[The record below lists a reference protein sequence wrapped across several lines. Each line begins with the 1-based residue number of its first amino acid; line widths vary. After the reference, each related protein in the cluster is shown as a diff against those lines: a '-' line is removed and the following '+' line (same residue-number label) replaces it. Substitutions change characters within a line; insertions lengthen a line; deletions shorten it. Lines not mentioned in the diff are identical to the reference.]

1 MAGLIMRE
9 SFATQQLV
17 YVHPDAVPTGSQLE
31 VGGGETLILTFN
43 GEPQDPMGP
52 GVHSIFS
59 PSYRVVHAYFVLGM
73 AAPIAL
79 EGNCDARCAG
89 TGATE
94 SVGFRASA
102 QIQAKNA
109 KRLVE
114 QLAELPL
121 DNFDKGMAALIAQKL
136 GEVVSGEVTAASQR
150 SGSIGE
156 AVVDP
161 AARLLIAQLRTK
173 VVNEGLPLPGLDILE
188 LDNLMVWTEGG
199 AQPTAAAPQPMAAP
213 PQPMAAPPQA
223 TAAAPTKGPPTGA
236 PPTAAAKQLYPNG
249 TRVYANWDGQWY
261 SAIVVGFSGDQYE
274 VDWEGNDAVAWVAA
288 DQIRPA

>member
-1 MAGLIMRE
+1 MSGLIMRE

-17 YVHPDAVPTGSQLE
+17 YVHPDPVPTGSQLE

-43 GEPQDPMGP
+43 GEAQDPMGP

-73 AAPIAL
+73 AAQISL

-109 KRLVE
+109 KRLVA
-114 QLAELPL
+114 QLAEIPL
-121 DNFDKGMAALIAQKL
+121 DNFDKGMAALIAKKL

-150 SGSIGE
+150 TGSIGE

-173 VVNEGLPLPGLDILE
+173 VVNEGLPLPGLDIVE

-199 AQPTAAAPQPMAAP
+199 AQPVAPAPQPMAAP
-213 PQPMAAPPQA
+213 PQPA
-223 TAAAPTKGPPTGA
+223 AAAPAAGPPTGA
-236 PPTAAAKQLYPNG
+236 PPTPAAKQLYPNG
-249 TRVYANWDGQWY
+249 TRVYASWDGQWY
-261 SAIVVGFSGDQYE
+261 PATVVGFSGDKYE

-288 DQIRPA
+288 DEIRPA